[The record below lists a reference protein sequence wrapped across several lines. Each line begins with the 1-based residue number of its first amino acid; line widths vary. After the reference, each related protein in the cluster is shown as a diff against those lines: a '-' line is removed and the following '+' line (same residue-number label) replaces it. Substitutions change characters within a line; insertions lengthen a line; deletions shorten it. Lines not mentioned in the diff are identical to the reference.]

1 MIEYK
6 IKLLIIDDDED
17 DYFLI
22 RDLLS
27 DIREVKYETSWASS
41 YRLALQALES
51 NKFDACLLDYRL
63 GEHTGLDLL
72 QEIMDRGFRIPTIL
86 LTGQGDHAIDIEAM
100 NVGASDYLV
109 KGEVGPVILERSIRY
124 AMERKRMED
133 ELFDEKERALVTLAS
148 IGDSVITTDN
158 NFRIIYMN
166 QEAETITAWKNEEVQ
181 GLLLPQILTVFNEIT
196 RESLGNPVEKVL
208 REGKKINFSSKALLV
223 NREGGEYAIEATAS
237 PIRNREE
244 KITGIV
250 IVLRDVTRTREL
262 TKKISYQAS
271 HDSLTG
277 LVNRGKFEEQLQ
289 QVIESAK
296 YQNLSHVLFF
306 MDLDRFKI
314 VNDTC
319 GHFAGDQLLKQISNL
334 LEKNLRH
341 SDVVARIGGDEFA
354 VILENCPLLKAQEIA
369 NKICRTIQNYRFA
382 WRENQFTIGIS
393 IGVVEIDAGSVSA
406 DRVLNDA
413 DEACYMAKENGGN
426 KVHVYQ
432 KNGEIAKHSGEVR
445 WVLDINRAFEDNR
458 FRLFYQPIV
467 PLTGDNN
474 VNHYEILIRML
485 DRKGNLIYPG
495 SFLPAAQRYKLMP
508 SIDRWVINTYFS
520 FYVVNYQKRSNKPV
534 FCNIN
539 LSGLFLNEEFAL
551 EYIEDQFRQYQVPPE
566 TICFEI
572 TETLAIANFDKV
584 IKFIQKLRNI
594 GCRFALDD
602 FGNGLA
608 TFSYLKNLPVDYVKI
623 DGSFVKHMVDNM
635 VDSAVVESI
644 NQIAHLMNIKTI
656 AEFVESEVVFMKLK
670 EIGVDFAQGYWIAK
684 PAALEVI
691 EPRDAKLSFGK

>member
-1 MIEYK
+1 MNDTK
-6 IKLLIIDDDED
+6 IRILIVDDDED
-17 DYFLI
+17 DYYI
-22 RDLLS
+22 IKDLLS
-27 DIREVKYETSWASS
+27 DIKEAKYETKWVSS
-41 YRLALQALES
+41 YQLALQTMEA
-51 NKFDACLLDYRL
+51 NKFDAYLLDYRL
-63 GEHTGLDLL
+63 GEYTGLELL
-72 QEIMDRGFRIPTIL
+72 RKIVDRGFRTPTIL

-100 NVGASDYLV
+100 NSGASDYLV

-133 ELFDEKERALVTLAS
+133 ELFNEKELALVTLAS

-166 QEAETITAWKNEEVQ
+166 QEAENITAWKNEQ
-181 GLLLPQILTVFNEIT
+181 ARGLLLPQILTVINEIT

-208 REGKKINFSSKALLV
+208 SEAKKINFSSQAILI
-223 NREGGEYAIEATAS
+223 NREGREYAIEATAS
-237 PIRNREE
+237 PIKNREE
-244 KITGIV
+244 EITGIV
-250 IVLRDVTRTREL
+250 IVLRDVTQTREL

-277 LVNRGKFEEQLQ
+277 LVNRGKFEEQLHQ
-289 QVIESAK
+289 AIDSAK
-296 YQNLSHVLFF
+296 SQNLVHVLFF

-319 GHFAGDQLLKQISNL
+319 GHFAGDQLLKQVSNL
-334 LEKNLRH
+334 LEKHLRH
-341 SDVVARIGGDEFA
+341 SDVIARLGGDEFA
-354 VILENCPLLKAQEIA
+354 IILENCPLLKAQEIA
-369 NKICRTIQNYRFA
+369 KNICQTIQDYRFT
-382 WRENQFTIGIS
+382 WQENQFTIGIS
-393 IGVVEIDAGSVSA
+393 IGIIVIDSCSVSA

-413 DEACYMAKENGGN
+413 DEACYIAKENGGN

-432 KNGEIAKHSGEVR
+432 KNGELATHHGEAK

-458 FRLFYQPIV
+458 FCLFFQPIV
-467 PLTGDNN
+467 PVSGENN

-485 DRKGNLIYPG
+485 DEKGEIVYPN
-495 SFLPAAQRYKLMP
+495 SFLPAAQRYKLMS
-508 SIDRWVINTYFS
+508 SIDRWVINSYFS
-520 FYVVNYQKRSNKPV
+520 FYVANYLQNKSHKSA

-551 EYIEDQFRQYQVPPE
+551 EYIEDQFKQYKVPPE

-572 TETLAIANFDKV
+572 TETLAIANFGKV
-584 IKFIQKLRNI
+584 IKFIQKLKNI
-594 GCRFALDD
+594 GCQFALDD

-623 DGSFVKHMVDNM
+623 DGSFVRHLVDNL

-656 AEFVESEVVFMKLK
+656 AEFVENEAIFLKLK

-684 PAALEVI
+684 PTALESR
-691 EPRDAKLSFGK
+691 PRVVKL